1 MDLFDQKMVSKYEKG
16 DKKGGVFIV
25 YKILACSTWDSND
38 WRDGDEKILIRYSV
52 QLIRLL

>member
-1 MDLFDQKMVSKYEKG
+1 MDLFDQKMGSKYEKG
-16 DKKGGVFIV
+16 DKKGGVFSF